1 MAGRSLRR
9 QETLR
14 TDLEAIVGRLAVD
27 EREVRD
33 LWPLSIMERRSG
45 ETVPRTL
52 VVRPSGRDQVAAVLR
67 WAAAHEVKVTPLGGG
82 SGVCGAV
89 SPHQGE
95 IVLDMG
101 AFDRILEV
109 DQVNQTC
116 HCEAGVNGLVLE
128 RHLNTLGLTLG
139 HYPSSLPG
147 TTVGGLV
154 STRSSGQES
163 SRYGSIED
171 MVLSLAVVLPDG
183 TFAAPRPGPRS
194 AVGPALHE
202 LWIGAEGALGVVIGA
217 VLRLHRLPPATIGAG
232 YGFADLEAG
241 LACMREIMQAGI
253 RPLVMRLYDPEDSAF
268 NGFDLA
274 DGGCALVVA
283 TAGVPEVAMS
293 EAAAVKGIA
302 GAATDL
308 GTGPWERWQRHR
320 FDLSADRLKTFLEPA
335 NSYLDTIELAAPWTV
350 LPELHAQVKPA
361 IGLGG
366 LALCHFSH
374 AYEQGCCAYFSFG
387 GSAASEQEAR
397 AAYGRAWE
405 GAMSAAL
412 ELGAT
417 ISHHHG
423 VGQAR
428 ARWVADEMGG
438 WLKVWRTVK
447 EALDPQGIMNPRA
460 IGGPR

>member
-1 MAGRSLRR
+1 MAGRPLCREKVLRA
-9 QETLR
+9 
-14 TDLEAIVGRLAVD
+14 DLEAIVGRASVD
-27 EREVRD
+27 ERAVRD
-33 LWPLSIMERRSG
+33 LWPLALMDERAGKAPTRS
-45 ETVPRTL
+45 L
-52 VVRPSGRDQVAAVLR
+52 VVRPSGREQVAAVLR
-67 WAAAHEVKVTPLGGG
+67 WAAAHDVKVTPLGGG

-89 SPHQGE
+89 SPGNGE
-95 IVLDMG
+95 IVVDMG
-101 AFDRILEV
+101 AFDRIFEV
-109 DQVNQTC
+109 DEVNLTC
-116 HCEAGVNGLVLE
+116 RCEAGVNGLVLE
-128 RHLNTLGLTLG
+128 KHLNGLGLTLG

-217 VLRLHRLPPATIGAG
+217 ALRVHRLPPSTVGAG
-232 YGFADLEAG
+232 YGFAELAGG
-241 LACMREIMQAGI
+241 LACMREVMQSGI
-253 RPLVMRLYDPEDSAF
+253 RPLVMRLYDAEDSAF
-268 NGFDLA
+268 NGFELSA
-274 DGGCALVVA
+274 GGCALVVA
-283 TAGVPEVAMS
+283 TAGLADVARA
-293 EAAAVKGIA
+293 EAAAVKSIA
-302 GAATDL
+302 GSANDL
-308 GTGPWERWQRHR
+308 GEGPWERWQRHR
-320 FDLSADRLKTFLEPA
+320 FDLSAERLKTFLEPA

-350 LPELHAQVKPA
+350 LPELHSRVKSA
-361 IGLGG
+361 IGVGG

-387 GSAASEQEAR
+387 GSADTEQDAR
-397 AAYGRAWE
+397 AVYGRAWE

-423 VGQAR
+423 VGQVR

-438 WLKVWRTVK
+438 WMKVWRAVK
-447 EALDPQGIMNPRA
+447 DGLDPHGIMNPTA
-460 IGGPR
+460 MGGPR